1 MINGY
6 KKIDE
11 ILNVLEK
18 FCNDDF
24 EKDIK
29 ELGYED
35 TLIGDYLKNVEQKLC
50 TARDTLR
57 EVKTLLSRV
66 EWVEEK

>member
-29 ELGYED
+29 ELGYKD
-35 TLIGDYLKNVEQKLC
+35 TLIGDYLENVERKLC
-50 TARDTLR
+50 TARDILR